1 MKPITQRTD
10 DELNATIAKWLGWT
24 DVKHGMGHETR
35 YAGTPSETVVF
46 VPVHE
51 YCKSLD
57 AVATAEDHL
66 DTLAPNTSNNAPRY
80 RYAWALYTL
89 VPPERQPFRATA
101 RQRAEA
107 LVSVIESLAPH
118 EKV

>member
-1 MKPITQRTD
+1 MHKDTRSNS
-10 DELNATIAKWLGWT
+10 ELNAIIARWLGWRN
-24 DVKHGMGHETR
+24 VANGHGEETR
-35 YAGTPSETVVF
+35 HVGTPSEGVVVVR
-46 VPVHE
+46 VPDF
-51 YCKSLD
+51 CKSLD
-57 AVATAEDHL
+57 TVATAEDHL